1 MKSPALAICLL
12 LLLGC
17 SGPDSST
24 AAGSNQQSEAQ
35 TEAPIEMGDP
45 EKEGEE
51 LTLAERADAA
61 VAEIMRIREKAK
73 TGVTAEMVRQ
83 KVGDPDSVESQ
94 NSVIAEAWR
103 YDIDDTVYFIVNFN
117 SDAVVVGTFS
127 SGIKELIRSDD

>member
-1 MKSPALAICLL
+1 
-12 LLLGC
+12 
-17 SGPDSST
+17 
-24 AAGSNQQSEAQ
+24 
-35 TEAPIEMGDP
+35 MGDP

-61 VAEIMRIREKAK
+61 VAEIMRIREIAK

-117 SDAVVVGTFS
+117 SDAVVAGTFS
-127 SGIKELIRSDD
+127 SGIKELIGSDD